1 MAFDRIV
8 RTGREVTLTPRNPET
23 PGSPEWWVRRLSSR
37 LDARAAAIR
46 KFDRYYNGVQ
56 PLAFA
61 STKFAMAFGDRFPAF
76 SSNFMSLVVD
86 THRQRLHVQGFRF
99 GDQQQGDRDAW
110 RFWQA
115 NSLDAESHI
124 AHTESLVKG
133 VSYALVWLERG
144 SDTPTVTIED
154 PLETIVELAPGNR
167 NRRRAALK
175 RWLGDDGH
183 VQATLYLPDAIY
195 KYRSEQRDSEFSSAD
210 WHHVARWERRYVPGE
225 DWPLVNTLGT
235 VPIVPIPN
243 RPRLTGEGQSELAP
257 VIGNQD
263 AINKLRADALIAS
276 EFAAF
281 RQRWVIGLD
290 IPIDPETGAAV
301 EPFKAAVD
309 RLWVVPPPDPDDPD
323 PPEVKMGEFEATDLN
338 PYATMIGL
346 EVQHLGA
353 NAQTPYHY
361 LLPQSGQPPSG
372 ESLKSAE
379 TGLVAKVRDSMVHKG
394 EAWEEV
400 IRLCFAWT
408 NDERAQI
415 LDGETIWAD
424 PESRTEAAHT
434 DALTKWKAFD
444 IPNEFI
450 WEELGLSPQQIVRI
464 KQLRDEERTAASPLI
479 GAA

>member
-1 MAFDRIV
+1 MTPT
-8 RTGREVTLTPRNPET
+8 RTGREVTLPTLASTTLE
-23 PGSPEWWVRRLSSR
+23 PGSPEWWVARLSSR
-37 LDARAAAIR
+37 LDDRYR
-46 KFDRYYNGVQ
+46 SMKRFDDYYNGIQ

-61 STKFAMAFGDRFPAF
+61 SSKFALAFGDRFPAF

-99 GDQQQGDRDAW
+99 GDEQEGDKDAW

-115 NSLDAESHI
+115 NDLDAWSHI

-133 VSYALVWLERG
+133 VAYALVWLEFG
-144 SDTPTVTIED
+144 TDIPQVTIED
-154 PLETIVELAPGNR
+154 PLQTIVEYSPGNR
-167 NRRRAALK
+167 RHRRAALK
-175 RWLGDDGH
+175 RFVGDDDH
-183 VQATLYLPDAIY
+183 MHATLYLPTGIY
-195 KYRSEQRDSEFSSAD
+195 KFRSQQRVSEFSSAR
-210 WHHVARWERRYVPGE
+210 WTHLAVWEQRIVAGE
-225 DWPLVNTLGT
+225 EWPLPNPIGV
-235 VPIVPIPN
+235 VPIVAIPN
-243 RPRLTGEGQSELAP
+243 RPRLTSEGQSELAP
-257 VIGNQD
+257 VTGNQD

-290 IPIDPETGAAV
+290 IPTDPETGQAV

-309 RLWVVPPPDPDDPD
+309 RLWMVPPPDADDTD
-323 PPEVKMGEFEATDLN
+323 PPEVKFGEFEATDLG

-379 TGLVAKVRDSMVHKG
+379 TGLVAKVRDSQVHKG

-400 IRLCFAWT
+400 VRLNFRWL
-408 NDERAQI
+408 NDSRADI
-415 LDGETIWAD
+415 VDGETIWAD

-434 DALTKWKAFD
+434 DALTKWKSFG
-444 IPNEFI
+444 IPDEFI
-450 WEELGLSPQQIVRI
+450 WEELGLSPQQITRI
-464 KQLRDEERTAASPLI
+464 KEMRKAAENEPPLI
-479 GAA
+479 PVAV